1 MTTNLRQGAMA
12 AIAVLFL
19 ALAGCVARPVWRGDE
34 GRAYDILNRSTIA
47 LLEIDRDALAGPL
60 GSSMRHACAIFVFPG
75 SIKGMPA
82 SGATRGDGVLLVR
95 DRATGRWSGP
105 AFYALRGQ
113 DAAAGEHAQGRR
125 LMIAVGCDALHRLY
139 AGSTVAA
146 GSPATIR
153 LDDATFADMAAWPL
167 SMRRAEPVPLVAMAL
182 WPLPGVALAYY
193 QAPASLAAIT
203 LDRSVSNDASAEIQ
217 AAIASVAD

>member
-1 MTTNLRQGAMA
+1 MTTKLRKDAIA
-12 AIAVLFL
+12 AIAVLLL

-47 LLEIDRDALAGPL
+47 LLEIDRDTLAGPL
-60 GSSMRHACAIFVFPG
+60 GSSMRHACAVFIFPG

-82 SGATRGDGVLLVR
+82 SGAARGDGVLLVR
-95 DRATGRWSGP
+95 DRASGHWNGP
-105 AFYALRGQ
+105 AFYALHGLDAVAGQ
-113 DAAAGEHAQGRR
+113 HAEGRR

-139 AGSTVAA
+139 ADPTLAA
-146 GSPATIR
+146 ASSMIE
-153 LDDATFADMAAWPL
+153 LDDATLADMAAWPL
-167 SMRRAEPVPLVAMAL
+167 STRRPEPSPLAAMAL
-182 WPLPGVALAYY
+182 RPLPEIALAYY

-217 AAIASVAD
+217 AAIASVAN